1 MLCKICSNRAE
12 RRFEA
17 VIRGKYAGSYF
28 QCPTCQFLFINEP
41 TWLDEAYEEAIN
53 TCDTG
58 ILQRNIRLREP
69 VSVLLY
75 HFYNRNGRFLDYAGG
90 YGIFTRL
97 MRDIGFDYY
106 WSDKY
111 SQNIFAKGF
120 EASMNQPADLVTA
133 FEVFEHLDEPCRD
146 IDQMLKI
153 SRNLLFTTELLPD
166 PLPKPHEWWYYGVE
180 HGQHISFYTRQ
191 TLKWLARSYN
201 LNYFSLGGVHLLTE
215 KNLSH
220 MKFGLI
226 SKCYSKLK
234 LFKRLQKHMTPKTLS
249 DMHHVLSL
257 SENNSPN

>member
-1 MLCKICSNRAE
+1 
-12 RRFEA
+12 
-17 VIRGKYAGSYF
+17 
-28 QCPTCQFLFINEP
+28 
-41 TWLDEAYEEAIN
+41 
-53 TCDTG
+53 
-58 ILQRNIRLREP
+58 
-69 VSVLLY
+69 
-75 HFYNRNGRFLDYAGG
+75 
-90 YGIFTRL
+90 

-111 SQNIFAKGF
+111 SQNIFAQGF
-120 EASMNQPADLVTA
+120 EDTMNQPAELVTA

-215 KNLSH
+215 KNISH
-220 MKFGLI
+220 TKFGLI
-226 SKCYSKLK
+226 SKCYSKFK
-234 LFKRLQKHMTPKTLS
+234 LFKRVQKNMTSKTLS

-257 SENNSPN
+257 SENNSPT